1 MSREVKARCFK
12 PELQSPMLQSP
23 RPPLS
28 AVQPNLPGRVVT
40 PSKSKTP
47 SKPSKPSE
55 LVTPS
60 GLKPGAKG
68 SPVITLAAS
77 QRGAAPIALPVVPGY
92 DLVSQLGRGGF
103 GAVYLAHTPGGEE
116 VAIKLVFHGGRK
128 AGAEERFA
136 CFDADEAEHEAS
148 IHRRLSAGTEATS

>member
-1 MSREVKARCFK
+1 MVDSALHATG
-12 PELQSPMLQSP
+12 LQSPMLQSP

-60 GLKPGAKG
+60 GLKPDAKV
-68 SPVITLAAS
+68 SPVITRAAS
-77 QRGAAPIALPVVPGY
+77 QRGAAPIPLPVVPGY

-136 CFDADEAEHEAS
+136 RFDADEAEQEAS
-148 IHRRLSAGTEATS
+148 IHRKLSAGTEVTS

>member
-1 MSREVKARCFK
+1 
-12 PELQSPMLQSP
+12 MLQSP

-47 SKPSKPSE
+47 SKPSKLSE

-60 GLKPGAKG
+60 GLKPDAKG
-68 SPVITLAAS
+68 SPVITRAAS
-77 QRGAAPIALPVVPGY
+77 QRGAAPIALPVVQGY
-92 DLVSQLGRGGF
+92 SLVSQLGRGGF
-103 GAVYLAHTPGGEE
+103 GAVYLAHKPGGEE

-136 CFDADEAEHEAS
+136 RFDADEAEHEAS
-148 IHRRLSAGTEATS
+148 IHRKLSAGTEVTS